1 MSPDVLTMP
10 TEQDVIRQQIDESR
24 SAMNEKLELLE
35 GKVTE
40 SVQAATASVA
50 DATAAVMETVQNATA
65 SVSETV
71 DSVNAAVQGTV
82 ENVRSS
88 VNGAVDSVKETFDL
102 TQQVRNYPWQMLA
115 GAVALGYLGSQL
127 LQPERRSTRTAR
139 RGSERSDPVP
149 VSSNNQSQPID
160 ATFWNEP
167 ERSVASHG
175 LQTQTTAAAASSLN
189 PVAEPSPTWM
199 GHLNDTFGPE
209 ISNLRG
215 LAIGASLGLVRDLIT
230 SSAPE
235 TLRTQIAEVVD
246 GFTDKLGGQHIHGS
260 VLQPVSDE
268 VPSPNHPRL
277 AAITTVL

>member
-1 MSPDVLTMP
+1 MSPDILTMP

-40 SVQAATASVA
+40 TVQAATASVA

-115 GAVALGYLGSQL
+115 GAVALGYVGSHVF
-127 LQPERRSTRTAR
+127 QPAR
-139 RGSERSDPVP
+139 RPTKAADQSFELATPRSSP
-149 VSSNNQSQPID
+149 SSNQRQLVSVTSANESDRSLASNNVD
-160 ATFWNEP
+160 A
-167 ERSVASHG
+167 
-175 LQTQTTAAAASSLN
+175 QAAAFAIPTN
-189 PVAEPSPTWM
+189 PVVEPSPTWM
-199 GHLNDTFGPE
+199 GHLNETFGAE

-268 VPSPNHPRL
+268 VPSPNHPHF